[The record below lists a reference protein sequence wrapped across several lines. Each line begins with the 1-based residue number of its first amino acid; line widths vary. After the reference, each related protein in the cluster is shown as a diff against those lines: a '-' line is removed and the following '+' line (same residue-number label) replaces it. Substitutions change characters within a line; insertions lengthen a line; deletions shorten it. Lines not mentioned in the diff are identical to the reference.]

1 MDLTIVIGRSFA
13 RSDFGFRFLATMVIL
28 GRVRLHGSLTRT
40 LPCRIDP
47 DLSTAL
53 HAGSMKRL
61 SEVVN
66 QTLPMGMV
74 YRFMRSHFRYC
85 ARCQAHI
92 HRSTLIV
99 AAYSMIAMPTFAI
112 RRLAY

>member
-1 MDLTIVIGRSFA
+1 VAAVTTILIRPAAAVETTVIGRSLA
-13 RSDFGFRFLATMVIL
+13 RSDFGFRFLAI
-28 GRVRLHGSLTRT
+28 GWVRLHGSLTRT

-66 QTLPMGMV
+66 QTFSSFWRKAV
-74 YRFMRSHFRYC
+74 V
-85 ARCQAHI
+85 
-92 HRSTLIV
+92 T
-99 AAYSMIAMPTFAI
+99 
-112 RRLAY
+112 